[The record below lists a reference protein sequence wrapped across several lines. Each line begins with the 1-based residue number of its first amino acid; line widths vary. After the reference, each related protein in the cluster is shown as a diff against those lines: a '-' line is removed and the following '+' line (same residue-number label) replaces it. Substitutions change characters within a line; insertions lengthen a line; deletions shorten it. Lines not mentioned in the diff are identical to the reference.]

1 MTEPILYI
9 WFQLAVG
16 IANRLTH
23 EVLSRFESIVDV
35 YNCEDFSFLGE
46 KREKYIKRLQNK
58 DTSEAHEIFK
68 RCKALGVDV
77 TGYYDERFP
86 RTLRKIKIPP
96 AVLYSIGD
104 FRDLDNVPCV
114 GVVGTRKITDYG
126 KAVSEHFAYIFA
138 KSGAYVISGLARG
151 ADVCAHR
158 GAVMADGFTV
168 GVLGNPIGEIYPREN
183 EKAFET
189 LYQQGL
195 VISELY
201 PKAPRTRAD
210 FPNRN
215 RIIAALSDAIVITE
229 AGETSGSL
237 ITAQHAIEQ
246 GKPVFAVPGAI
257 GSENAGT
264 NRLIKTGIPAA
275 TEPYDVLE
283 PLALEYPEK
292 IIIYEPS
299 VTGKLR
305 SYGNVIKSK
314 PKVVPEREERQ
325 NKAEKVL
332 QNTPPEKML
341 SGKTSERIL
350 AVLKNK
356 KPMSADEISIETKL
370 SVSEIMT
377 ELTLMEID
385 GTVIASVGNRYT
397 TVKQ

>member
-1 MTEPILYI
+1 MTEQILYI

-16 IANRLTH
+16 IATRLTH
-23 EVLSRFESIVDV
+23 EVLFRFENITEV
-35 YNCEDFSFLGE
+35 YRCDDFSFLGE

-58 DTSEAHEIFK
+58 DTSEAYEILK

-86 RTLRKIKIPP
+86 KSLRKIKIPP
-96 AVLYSIGD
+96 AVLYSIGN
-104 FRDLDNVPCV
+104 FRDLDKIPCV

-126 KAVSEHFAYIFA
+126 KNVSEQFAYTFA
-138 KSGAYVISGLARG
+138 KSGVYVISGLAKG

-158 GAVMADGFTV
+158 GAIRADGFTV
-168 GVLGNPIGEIYPREN
+168 GVLGNPIGEVYPREN
-183 EKAFET
+183 EKAFEA
-189 LYQQGL
+189 LYEKGL

-283 PLALEYPEK
+283 PLLLEYPEK

-305 SYGNVIKSK
+305 SYGNIVNK
-314 PKVVPEREERQ
+314 PKTERKEQPTE
-325 NKAEKVL
+325 KKMPSKSPPAEK
-332 QNTPPEKML
+332 PL
-341 SGKTSERIL
+341 SGKASEKIL
-350 AVLKNK
+350 AVLDGN
-356 KPMSADEISIETKL
+356 KPMTADEIALETKL

-385 GTVIASVGNRYT
+385 GTVTASVGNRYT

>member
-1 MTEPILYI
+1 MTEKILYI
-9 WFQLAVG
+9 WFQLSVG
-16 IANRLTH
+16 IASRLTR
-23 EVLSRFESIVDV
+23 EILSRFESITEV
-35 YNCEDFSFLGE
+35 YNCDDFSFLGE
-46 KREKYIKRLQNK
+46 KRDKYIKRLQNK
-58 DTSEAHEIFK
+58 DTSEAYEIFK
-68 RCKALGVDV
+68 RCQALGVDI

-86 RTLRKIKIPP
+86 KSLYKIKIPP

-104 FRDLDNVPCV
+104 FRDLDKIPCV

-126 KAVSEHFAYIFA
+126 KTVSEQFAYTFA
-138 KSGAYVISGLARG
+138 KSGAYVISGLAKG

-158 GAVMADGFTV
+158 GAIMADGFTV
-168 GVLGNPIGEIYPREN
+168 GVLGNPIGEVYPREN
-183 EKAFET
+183 ERAFEA
-189 LYQQGL
+189 LYQKGL

-215 RIIAALSDAIVITE
+215 RIIAALSDAVVITE

-237 ITAQHAIEQ
+237 ITARHAIEQ

-292 IIIYEPS
+292 LSVYEPS

-305 SYGNVIKSK
+305 SYGNAINRSK
-314 PKVVPEREERQ
+314 PIFNHNKEP
-325 NKAEKVL
+325 KAEKKKAEE
-332 QNTPPEKML
+332 TPLGKML

-350 AVLKNK
+350 AVLKDK
-356 KPMSADEISIETKL
+356 KPMSADEIAIETAL